1 LDACET
7 LSSLAEIDRVFSNEI
22 FSAAGSH
29 GAELRLAGR
38 PTPPRTI
45 EAMPAK
51 NLERLVRFVDEHDGL
66 LLERKHGG
74 VSLHYRGAP
83 ELENRSREIIEKEM
97 AKLGDGYRLIAG
109 KMVFEIAP
117 RGHDKG
123 EAIRTFLS
131 WAPFSGRVPL
141 FVGDDVTDEDGFR
154 VTNELGGTSIRV
166 GGNER
171 SVARFELPD
180 VAAVRRWLTGAL
192 GTDTTHE
199 EQRA

>member
-1 LDACET
+1 
-7 LSSLAEIDRVFSNEI
+7 
-22 FSAAGSH
+22 
-29 GAELRLAGR
+29 
-38 PTPPRTI
+38 
-45 EAMPAK
+45 MPAK
-51 NLERLVRFVDEHDGL
+51 NLERLIRFVDEHDGL

-83 ELENRSREIIEKEM
+83 ELEKPSRDAVEREM
-97 AKLGDGYRLIAG
+97 AELGDAYRLIAG

-154 VTNELGGTSIRV
+154 VANELGGASIRV
-166 GGNER
+166 GAIEE
-171 SVARFELPD
+171 SEARHALPD
-180 VAAVRRWLTGAL
+180 VAAVRRWLDSTANAIA
-192 GTDTTHE
+192 TDE
-199 EQRA
+199 EHDA